1 MVFSDFEQTGI
12 IKYNFMLATVTS
24 MKTGGNAKYAF
35 FPRTAEEL
43 RSVILFLRNEDIK
56 YCVIG
61 YASNVLFPDE
71 GYDGAVVFTSEMKAV
86 SEEVDGSILDTLGI
100 KADDR
105 VLFYAQAGVSL
116 TSFAFRT
123 LKKGY
128 AGLEFAYG
136 IPASVGGAIF
146 MNAGAYGGE
155 ISDCLLAVEF
165 LDANGEISYL
175 YNSPDKKLFS
185 YRHSPFSNSP
195 DKIIIGGI
203 FALSKASG
211 DESMNK
217 ALANMSSRKTKQ
229 PLEYPS
235 CGSAFK
241 RPEGYYAG
249 ALIEGAGLKGYSIG
263 GACVSEKHAGFI
275 INKGGATT
283 NDVLALIKHI
293 RDTVYAKDGVMLE
306 PEIRTVE

>member
-1 MVFSDFEQTGI
+1 MVFSDFEEIGI
-12 IKYNFMLATVTS
+12 IKYNFPLAPVTS

-35 FPRTAEEL
+35 FPNSEEEI
-43 RSVILFLRNEDIK
+43 RSVILFLRKEGIK

-61 YASNVLFPDE
+61 FASNVLFRDE
-71 GYDGAVVFTSEMKAV
+71 GYDGAVVFTSELKTV
-86 SEEVDGSILDTLGI
+86 SEEVDKLILEKLGI
-100 KADDR
+100 ETDERA
-105 VLFYAQAGVSL
+105 LFYAQAGVSL
-116 TSFAFRT
+116 TSFAFKT

-165 LDANGEISYL
+165 LDSNGEIEYL
-175 YNSPDKKLFS
+175 YNDKDKKLFS
-185 YRHSPFSNSP
+185 YRHSPFSDSP
-195 DKIIIGGI
+195 ERTIIGGI
-203 FALSKASG
+203 FALPKASG
-211 DESMNK
+211 DEYLNK
-217 ALANMSSRKTKQ
+217 ALVNMHSRKTKQ

-249 ALIEGAGLKGYSIG
+249 ALIEGAGLKGFSIG

-275 INKGGATT
+275 VNKGGATT
-283 NDVLALIKHI
+283 NDVLALIKHVQ
-293 RDTVYAKDGVMLE
+293 DTVYEKDGVMLE
-306 PEIRTVE
+306 PEIRIAD

>member
-1 MVFSDFEQTGI
+1 MVFSDFEQIGI
-12 IKYNFMLATVTS
+12 IKYNFPLATVTS

-35 FPRTAEEL
+35 FPRSKEEL
-43 RSVILFLRNEDIK
+43 RSVILFLQREAIK

-61 YASNVLFPDE
+61 FASNVLFRDE
-71 GYDGAVVFTSEMKAV
+71 GYDGAVVFTSELKTV
-86 SEEVDGSILDTLGI
+86 SEDVDKSILEKIGI
-100 KADDR
+100 EADEKT
-105 VLFYAQAGVSL
+105 LFYVQAGVSL
-116 TSFAFRT
+116 TSFAIKT
-123 LKKGY
+123 LKKGF

-165 LDANGEISYL
+165 LDSNGEIDYL
-175 YNSPDKKLFS
+175 YNDKDKNMFS
-185 YRHSPFSNSP
+185 YRHSPFSDSP
-195 DKIIIGGI
+195 ERTIIGGI
-203 FALSKASG
+203 FVLSKAIG

-263 GACVSEKHAGFI
+263 GACISEKHAGFI
-275 INKGGATT
+275 INMGGATT
-283 NDVLALIKHI
+283 NDVLALIKHV